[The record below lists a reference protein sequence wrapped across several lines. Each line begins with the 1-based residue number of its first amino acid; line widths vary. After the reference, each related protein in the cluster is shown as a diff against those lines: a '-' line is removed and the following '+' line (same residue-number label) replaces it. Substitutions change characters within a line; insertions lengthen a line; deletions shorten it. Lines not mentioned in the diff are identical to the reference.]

1 MWVNLRGKVIST
13 DGNMIMVM
21 PEENQLKEAMPFQAS
36 ELQKFFEQGDQSN
49 IKV

>member
-13 DGNMIMVM
+13 DGNMMIMVM

-36 ELQKFFEQGDQSN
+36 ELQKCFEQGDQY
-49 IKV
+49 